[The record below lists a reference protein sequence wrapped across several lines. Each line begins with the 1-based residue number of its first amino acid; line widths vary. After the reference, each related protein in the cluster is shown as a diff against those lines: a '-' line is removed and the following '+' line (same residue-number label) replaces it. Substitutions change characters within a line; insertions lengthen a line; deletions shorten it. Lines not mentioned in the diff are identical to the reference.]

1 MRGRLGACFSG
12 YGINVLEARDHTLA
26 APSSRMRPHAI
37 WTILAALVVAILA
50 TTTGRA
56 AVSYE
61 LYQAQPGDTVDNVAS
76 RFGVAAEEI
85 AGLNSLLAG
94 QALPAGLTLAIPIR
108 RSAPQL
114 APPSPLGNGSPEQ
127 VLSNVR
133 TVGPRFAVVADG
145 RAEIVSM
152 PGGGHSLF
160 RPSPGAR
167 LVVTGES
174 GDYHAVL
181 MVGGG
186 RAWIAK
192 SSVKLEPDGPS
203 PQALGFL
210 RGGGR
215 PDIVQEALTFLGLP
229 YRLGGTPPGS
239 ADCSSLV
246 QAAFSARG
254 IRLPRTVEAQY
265 EVGSPV
271 SFSELLPGD
280 RVYFVNKSGKV
291 GHTGIHIGGGSFVH
305 ASSRRNQVAIDSLLS
320 GTYWAHFLGG
330 RRS

>member
-167 LVVTGES
+167 LVVTG
-174 GDYHAVL
+174 
-181 MVGGG
+181 
-186 RAWIAK
+186 
-192 SSVKLEPDGPS
+192 
-203 PQALGFL
+203 
-210 RGGGR
+210 GR